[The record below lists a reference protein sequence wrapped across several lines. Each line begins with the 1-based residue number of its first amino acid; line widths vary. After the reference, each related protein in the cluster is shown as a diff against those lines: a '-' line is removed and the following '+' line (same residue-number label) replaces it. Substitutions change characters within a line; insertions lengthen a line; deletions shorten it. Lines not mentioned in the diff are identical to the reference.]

1 MLWLPADGLTCIPT
15 QQVPTSRPQKAVA
28 LSKEEPSKLVSASGV
43 VQDKNKIWKELIDF
57 DTSRPNVFMSK
68 TVGASSFFE
77 GFMWAAQGAN
87 MGYRWKVGNGKKVRQ
102 WEDNG
107 LGSSSLAIQF
117 WLLYR
122 IVNKKNCSFAEL
134 WDGEKNW
141 KCTFRGAVDE
151 ELFNTW
157 LEVVQLVLTVQLT
170 EEEDAL
176 IWQFSTSF
184 D

>member
-1 MLWLPADGLTCIPT
+1 
-15 QQVPTSRPQKAVA
+15 
-28 LSKEEPSKLVSASGV
+28 
-43 VQDKNKIWKELIDF
+43 
-57 DTSRPNVFMSK
+57 MSK
-68 TVGASSFFE
+68 TAGASSFFK

-134 WDGEKNW
+134 CNVEKIGNALLGE
-141 KCTFRGAVDE
+141 
-151 ELFNTW
+151 
-157 LEVVQLVLTVQLT
+157 Q
-170 EEEDAL
+170 
-176 IWQFSTSF
+176 
-184 D
+184 

>member
-1 MLWLPADGLTCIPT
+1 
-15 QQVPTSRPQKAVA
+15 VA
-28 LSKEEPSKLVSASGV
+28 LSKEELSKLVSASGA
-43 VQDKNKIWKELIDF
+43 VQDKDKIWKELIDF

-68 TVGASSFFE
+68 TAGACSFFK

-102 WEDNG
+102 WEDNW

-134 WDGEKNW
+134 WDGKKIGN
-141 KCTFRGAVDE
+141 
-151 ELFNTW
+151 
-157 LEVVQLVLTVQLT
+157 
-170 EEEDAL
+170 AL
-176 IWQFSTSF
+176 LGEH
-184 D
+184 

>member
-1 MLWLPADGLTCIPT
+1 M
-15 QQVPTSRPQKAVA
+15 
-28 LSKEEPSKLVSASGV
+28 
-43 VQDKNKIWKELIDF
+43 
-57 DTSRPNVFMSK
+57 FMSK
-68 TVGASSFFE
+68 TAGACSFFK

-134 WDGEKNW
+134 WAGVPIAESSRSVWSLGKGVSGKPYPRLCNARRPRLEGW
-141 KCTFRGAVDE
+141 LGILTVTAKPILTC
-151 ELFNTW
+151 NS
-157 LEVVQLVLTVQLT
+157 LEV
-170 EEEDAL
+170 A
-176 IWQFSTSF
+176 
-184 D
+184 